1 MMPDRRPGPV
11 GIDVV
16 DCFEKRMRGKADD
29 SRFVARVFT
38 DRETDQIRNAAD
50 PDLVLWMMWAAKE
63 AVFKAETV
71 AEGEPPVFDHSAFE
85 VTVPI
90 SALALPYP
98 NQTDAPAWRPDA
110 AGHVLRRGV
119 ECPVEWSLT
128 GSVVCLAPPHTAPG
142 IRERIG
148 VERLSDVAS
157 GSDTSGNLEA
167 LIEAHFHPTESRAM
181 HSLPSGL
188 VRLAARTAAVQLLQI
203 EADRLRI
210 VTPPGPAGRTPPHLE
225 VDGKRDPRLALSISH
240 HGDRIAWIVRAG

>member
-1 MMPDRRPGPV
+1 MPDRQPAPL

-16 DCFEKRMRGKADD
+16 DCFEKRMRGKAEDG
-29 SRFVARVFT
+29 RFVARVFT
-38 DRETDQIRNAAD
+38 DREAEQIRSAAD

-85 VTVPI
+85 VTVPG
-90 SALALPYP
+90 SALELPYP
-98 NQTDAPAWRPDA
+98 NQADTPAWRPEA
-110 AGHVLRRGV
+110 AGHVVRHGV

-128 GSVVCLAPPHTAPG
+128 GSVVCLAPPHPVPG
-142 IRERIG
+142 IRQRVGI
-148 VERLSDVAS
+148 ERLADAATRLDVP
-157 GSDTSGNLEA
+157 GDLDA
-167 LIEAHFHPTESRAM
+167 LVGAHFHPTESRAM

-188 VRLAARTAAVQLLQI
+188 VRLAARTAVVELLQI
-203 EADRLRI
+203 EADRVRI

-225 VDGKRDPRLALSISH
+225 VDGTRDPRLALSISH